1 MNPKLLLYILLI
13 TSINL
18 SAQTYYLTQDSLN
31 SVKNF
36 SLDIWKYNSA
46 DSLEFKEVNLID
58 SSWQKVNSKFQSDE
72 IDWNGKGWFRAEL
85 KIDSSLLNIPLG
97 ILLWHPGKSKLFL
110 NGNLIAETNQENY
123 DERRYIQYPIPLHL
137 NKTKNQFAIR
147 YEINFSDIIEEH
159 NIYSG
164 FYFRIDNYG
173 ELLDQRGD
181 LLSGISSKK
190 IIFITIGFVLLFLH
204 LTLYLFN
211 RENIQNLYYSI
222 FIISFIAFVHNNY
235 SSSLTRTITELI
247 TINSLGMFPLL
258 MTILFGAAT
267 MKSFYKP
274 IIMKHFILM
283 LSAALVLSITRIFVN
298 EMFIWYI
305 AYAFIIFMSIW
316 GSHNLYNR
324 KYKRELGGDRILITG
339 FALFG
344 VLGFYQMIIALNIVE
359 NPLFGIYDPFI
370 YGIMIFTLAMSI
382 TLSRDFA
389 VTNINLKKKLIQVKE
404 LSEKNLKQEIEKKI
418 LEADNKRKTKELE
431 EAREFQLSLLPKE
444 LPNLKNVNVSARML
458 TATEVGGDYYDY
470 FIKDNKLTVVIGDA
484 TGHGTKAGNMVVAI
498 KSLFNS
504 ISSDENQLDFL
515 NRCNKIIKNMQMD
528 KMFMALTLV
537 NIEENKIAI
546 SSAGMPQILYFNSIK
561 NELEE
566 ILLKG
571 MPIGAVNNFPYAQY
585 NLEVNQN
592 DFLFLYSD
600 GIIEQ
605 FNEKKEMFGIE
616 RLKEIVLSSAKDS
629 PEVLFDKLIDEVNI
643 WKGENPQQDDIT
655 FMIIKFPLES

>member
-1 MNPKLLLYILLI
+1 MKPRLFFYILFL

-18 SAQTYYLTQDSLN
+18 FAQTYYLTQDSLN
-31 SVKNF
+31 SVNTI
-36 SLDIWKYNSA
+36 SLDTWKFNSA
-46 DSLEFKEVNLID
+46 DSPEFKKVNLND
-58 SSWQKVNSKFQSDE
+58 SNWQKVNSRFQSRE
-72 IDWNGKGWFRAEL
+72 INWLGKGWFRAEL
-85 KIDSSLLNIPLG
+85 NIDSSLLNIPLG
-97 ILLWHPGKSKLFL
+97 ILIWHSGKSQLYL
-110 NGNLIAETNQENY
+110 NGNLIAETDQENY
-123 DERRYIQYPIPLHL
+123 EKRRFIQYPIPLHL
-137 NKTKNQFAIR
+137 NKTRNQFALR
-147 YEINFSDIIEEH
+147 YEIDFYDIIEEH

-173 ELLDQRGD
+173 ELLDQRVD

-190 IIFITIGFVLLFLH
+190 IIFMTIGFVLLFLH

-211 RENIQNLYYSI
+211 RENVQNLYYSI

-235 SSSLTRTITELI
+235 SSSLTRTIIELI
-247 TINSLGMFPLL
+247 KINSLGMFPLL

-274 IIMKHFILM
+274 IVMKHFVIM
-283 LSAALVLSITRIFVN
+283 LLAAIVLSTIRIFIN

-316 GSHNLYNR
+316 GSYNLYNR

-344 VLGFYQMIIALNIVE
+344 ALGFYQMIIALNIVE

-370 YGIMIFTLAMSI
+370 YGILIFTLAMSI

-389 VTNINLKKKLIQVKE
+389 VTNINLKSKLIQVKE

-470 FIKDNKLTVVIGDA
+470 FIKGNKLTVVIGDA

-504 ISSDENQLDFL
+504 ISPDENQLDFF

-528 KMFMALTLV
+528 KMYMALTLV
-537 NIEENKIAI
+537 NIEENKVSI
-546 SSAGMPQILYFNSIK
+546 SSAGMPQILYFNSSK

-585 NLEVNQN
+585 NLEVSQK

-616 RLKEIVLSSAKDS
+616 RLKEIVLSSVKDS
-629 PEVLFDKLIDEVNI
+629 PELLFDKLIDEVNI

-655 FMIIKFPLES
+655 FMAIKFPL

>member
-13 TSINL
+13 TAINL

-58 SSWQKVNSKFQSDE
+58 SSWQKVNSRFQSDE
-72 IDWNGKGWFRAEL
+72 INWNDKGWFRAEL

-370 YGIMIFTLAMSI
+370 YGILIFTLAMSI

-389 VTNINLKKKLIQVKE
+389 VTNINLKSKLIQVKE
-404 LSEKNLKQEIEKKI
+404 LSEKNLKQEIEKQI

-470 FIKDNKLTVVIGDA
+470 FIKGNKLTVVIGDA

-504 ISSDENQLDFL
+504 ISPDENQLDFF

-528 KMFMALTLV
+528 KMYMALTLV
-537 NIEENKIAI
+537 NIEENKVSI
-546 SSAGMPQILYFNSIK
+546 SSAGMPQILYFNSSK

-571 MPIGAVNNFPYAQY
+571 MPVGAVNNFPYVQY
-585 NLEVNQN
+585 NLEVNQK

-629 PEVLFDKLIDEVNI
+629 PELLFDKLIDEVNI